1 MPIYGGK
8 CENRNGQY
16 IEEHNKIRGNVSAQQ
31 NYLKGIGA
39 SKGSLDEQRD
49 SDGW

>member
-1 MPIYGGK
+1 MAVNVKI
-8 CENRNGQY
+8 EMV
-16 IEEHNKIRGNVSAQQ
+16 EEHNKIRGNVSAQQ